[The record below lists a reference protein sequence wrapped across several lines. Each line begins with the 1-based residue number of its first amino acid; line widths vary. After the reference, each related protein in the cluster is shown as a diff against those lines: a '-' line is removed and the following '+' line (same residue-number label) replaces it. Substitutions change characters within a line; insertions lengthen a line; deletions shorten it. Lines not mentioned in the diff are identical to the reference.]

1 MKGCVGSLSSKF
13 SVARILLNFP
23 QKLLFTTASTAP
35 NEPSLRD
42 VMNKL
47 NNMEEKL
54 NKTKAD
60 LARNNNVVSS
70 LLEFVS
76 RAKIRNQL
84 GSEFS
89 KYFMV
94 RSIPDLLHFVHKS
107 GYLTEEVREHFLTT
121 AINPLEQMIEKFIG
135 DLAARGQY
143 KGSPLFESGKE
154 CPDICTKLSEIKVGL
169 ERQKRSNRKALEVV
183 EQLEKYFPATPA
195 NRHKLLR
202 SARGPGLALFIW
214 SVGKRSNKVWFQPNL
229 EFDCEGQILKAKLR
243 SKGDSEIDHFTVSVG
258 EIKTTLNK
266 AAKDKAEGQLTMRL
280 MVIKEVLA
288 MAISANSFTL
298 RGFCFFLKNGGSR
311 DTLIMSKSVLTE
323 DIEVKF
329 VKLGS
334 YGDESMEDETDDDVE
349 PDGNEGNF

>member
-1 MKGCVGSLSSKF
+1 MPFGSSAGMKRCIGSLLSKF
-13 SVARILLNFP
+13 SVARISQKIS
-23 QKLLFTTASTAP
+23 QKLPFTTASTAP
-35 NEPSLRD
+35 NEPSLGD
-42 VMNKL
+42 VMKKL
-47 NNMEEKL
+47 NNME
-54 NKTKAD
+54 NNMATKAD
-60 LARNNNVVSS
+60 LANIKADLASTINVVSS
-70 LLEFVS
+70 LLESVS

-84 GSEFS
+84 GSEFPKS
-89 KYFMV
+89 FMV
-94 RSIPDLLHFVHKS
+94 RSIPDLLHFVYKS
-107 GYLTEEVREHFLTT
+107 GFLTEEVREHFLTA
-121 AINPLEQMIEKFIG
+121 AINPLEQMVEKFIG

-169 ERQKRSNRKALEVV
+169 ERKKRSNRKALEIVQ
-183 EQLEKYFPATPA
+183 QLEKYFPASPA

-202 SARGPGLALFIW
+202 SAGGPGLALFIW

-229 EFDCEGQILKAKLR
+229 EFDCEGQILKTKVR
-243 SKGDSEIDHFTVSVG
+243 SKGDSDIDHFTVSVG

-329 VKLGS
+329 VKL
-334 YGDESMEDETDDDVE
+334 ES
-349 PDGNEGNF
+349 